1 MICHLCLKDP
11 KGDCGGHTY
20 MVPESPTDFLKGVTP
35 HECDGAC
42 RKHNA
47 GITMD
52 EGKGGV
58 TPSQEGSGPAQ
69 APGLPDPTHDPICAD
84 CSEVL
89 SVHTSPILKDGV
101 VVGVACPTNSCRRFV
116 E

>member
-1 MICHLCLKDP
+1 MTDP
-11 KGDCGGHTY
+11 MDWLPKTPTHTCG
-20 MVPESPTDFLKGVTP
+20 PT
-35 HECDGAC
+35 C
-42 RKHNA
+42 RQHSA
-47 GITMD
+47 GINMD